1 MKIPSIVR
9 IPKYKRFDFQPR
21 YYDPVK
27 EELQE
32 RVDKIKREH
41 EAKNN
46 PNISF
51 RQNNIKFE
59 RRKVKNKFGMT
70 IQLYLVVFMLFDLFL
85 LFKADNI
92 SNNLWMAI
100 LILQV
105 SAVYFKVRFGKKKG
119 VE

>member
-1 MKIPSIVR
+1 MKIPSIVK
-9 IPKYKRFDFQPR
+9 IPSHKRFDFQPR
-21 YYDPVK
+21 HYDPVK

-32 RVDKIKREH
+32 RVERIKREH

-51 RQNNIKFE
+51 RQNNIRFE
-59 RRKVKNKFGMT
+59 RKRLKNKFGMG

-100 LILQV
+100 LILQA
-105 SAVYFKVRFGKKKG
+105 SAVYLKVRFGKKK
-119 VE
+119 ELE